1 MVEFLDGSPDRPIV
15 TGCVYNATNTVP
27 YGLPDNMTRSTIMTN
42 SSKGGGG
49 FNELRFEDKKDSE
62 EVYFQAQKDYNKLVK
77 NNETVTVD
85 KGNRSYTLNEGN
97 NSFTITK
104 GTNTFSVK
112 GDNSATVTDGNNSLT
127 VSKGNNSTR

>member
-62 EVYFQAQKDYNKLVK
+62 EVYLPGAEGLQQAVSR
-77 NNETVTVD
+77 T
-85 KGNRSYTLNEGN
+85 
-97 NSFTITK
+97 TK
-104 GTNTFSVK
+104 
-112 GDNSATVTDGNNSLT
+112 
-127 VSKGNNSTR
+127 R